1 MLKTATEATA
11 IRPGNA
17 AELPVDEER
26 NERAADDAVDPP
38 PFEAPHA
45 DRGACVD
52 EAAYRER
59 HHALRDPRRVRDVE
73 RVLLSVPER
82 DPDEAPCPADQ

>member
-11 IRPGNA
+11 IRPGSATGTPPSFQLMRNA
-17 AELPVDEER
+17 
-26 NERAADDAVDPP
+26 